1 MTIDVFLALA
11 LFGFITAF
19 TPGPNNTL
27 LMAQGINFGF
37 RRTLPLIMGV
47 AIGFPF
53 MIGCVGLGLGKI
65 FDIYPMLYT
74 IMKYAGA
81 AYMLWLA
88 WKIAN
93 SKPAVE
99 GEAAVGQP
107 MSFFQGAAFQWINPK
122 AWIMSVTA
130 LSAYTVATN
139 YYLGVAIVVGTFVV
153 MGLSSAS
160 TWAMFGV
167 GLRHVLNDLKYFRVI
182 NLALALLLVVSLV
195 PMLRH

>member
-1 MTIDVFLALA
+1 
-11 LFGFITAF
+11 
-19 TPGPNNTL
+19 
-27 LMAQGINFGF
+27 MAQGINFGF
-37 RRTLPLIMGV
+37 RRTLQLIMGV

-81 AYMLWLA
+81 SYMLWLA

-93 SKPAVE
+93 SNPA
-99 GEAAVGQP
+99 GENSAEVGKP
-107 MSFFQGAAFQWINPK
+107 MSFIQAAAFQWINPK

-139 YYLGVAIVVGTFVV
+139 YYLGVAFVVGTFVV
-153 MGLSSAS
+153 MGLGSAT

-167 GLRHVLNDLKYFRVI
+167 GLRHVLNDPRYFRMI
-182 NLALALLLVVSLV
+182 NVVLALLLVVSLV
-195 PMLRH
+195 PMLWH